1 MGRPRW
7 PLPSMFFLSL
17 LCVSEKRFS
26 VSGLHLRFRESPQWD
41 SLLPLQDRRAV
52 QPSSR
57 WDPSLTLE
65 AHAPQRIGTSDAGD
79 DDLFLDATQQVYRGD
94 PVLETSS
101 LPPAALPVRPVS
113 SKTEDGFSGSRE
125 EESDGGVPTGSDQG
139 EVWRSSSLVDVSS
152 PGDRGGEEQESSA
165 QAKGE
170 ADTKDEAEKSED
182 QSQSSTADPNTP
194 TAQGTDASESGED
207 SGSDTMGDS
216 EVTDIPVDPLN
227 SGPETASSGETGQ
240 RIGAESGAQPSAEAS
255 QDSAAASETIP
266 AADATS
272 PTDLPGTLAGA
283 TVADDSRQEATTD
296 GLEKSPGEPKEVD
309 VFNPPLATKSDVA
322 PLSVST
328 IRAQAAPD
336 TEANIGAE
344 VATGNEG
351 APEVEEAT
359 EDVAG
364 TGADMSTGTDAATE
378 DVAGTGADMS
388 TGTDAA
394 TEDVAGTGADMVP
407 GAEPGTENEASTGAE
422 GATETDEQVPLKTEA
437 QGSAGSSP
445 TQGHASHSVEETG
458 RFSVIPFEFG
468 SSPRLRRWTTQF
480 LIRGKDLFNLMQKSN
495 IAKQAE
501 KGAKNL
507 RSSMEILHNTTS
519 FFNAFRAQQRSKEA
533 QSKNVQLSVT
543 SVPTDQPEEQNATTQ
558 EGSTASPEEAARE
571 AAEAIGTP
579 VSTEDAP
586 N

>member
-26 VSGLHLRFRESPQWD
+26 VSGLHLRFRESPQCD

-57 WDPSLTLE
+57 WDSSLTLE
-65 AHAPQRIGTSDAGD
+65 AHAPQRIDTSDAAD

-113 SKTEDGFSGSRE
+113 SNTEDGFSGSRE

-296 GLEKSPGEPKEVD
+296 GVEKSPGEPKEVD

-388 TGTDAA
+388 IGTDAA
-394 TEDVAGTGADMVP
+394 TEDVAGTGADMIP

-422 GATETDEQVPLKTEA
+422 GATEADEQVPLKSEA

-495 IAKQAE
+495 IANQAE

-519 FFNAFRAQQRSKEA
+519 FFNAFRAQQRSNEA